1 MNSFNDFFESLNEV
15 FSPALNP
22 FMAYAASDD
31 NIEDAVITAEIPNTK
46 EL

>member
-1 MNSFNDFFESLNEV
+1 MKDFNDFFETLNEV
-15 FSPALNP
+15 FNPALNP
-22 FMAYAASDD
+22 FMAYPASDD